1 MYIITR
7 KGPSYVKRIFYFI
20 LGLWIFITVGIYLFL
35 YIDISAIQKYQDTL
49 QQYSWF
55 NPTLYWTS
63 GLLMLLAFLLLIWS
77 FRPSHKAQGLL
88 LSYPDGEIFINK
100 KSIEKT
106 VLHTLNKYDGIR
118 QPAAKVKLFKKSS
131 TSFIDIDVDLFVLQ
145 TENIQA
151 YLSTIREDIK
161 TTTENFSELAVRE
174 VNINLLDQKDLSNR
188 VL

>member
-1 MYIITR
+1 M
-7 KGPSYVKRIFYFI
+7 KRIFYFI
-20 LGLWIFITVGIYLFL
+20 LGLWVFSTVGVFLFL
-35 YIDISAIQKYQDTL
+35 YIDNSSIRNYQDTL
-49 QQYSWF
+49 QQYTWF

-63 GLLMLLAFLLLIWS
+63 GLLMLLAILLLIWS

-88 LSYPDGEIFINK
+88 LSYPDGAIYINK

-118 QPAAKVKLFKKSS
+118 QPSAKIKLFKKNS
-131 TSFIDIDVDLFVLQ
+131 TSYIDIDVDLFVLQ
-145 TENIQA
+145 TDNIQT
-151 YLSTIREDIK
+151 YLSTIRDDVK
-161 TTTENFSELAVRE
+161 TTTEKFSELAVRE